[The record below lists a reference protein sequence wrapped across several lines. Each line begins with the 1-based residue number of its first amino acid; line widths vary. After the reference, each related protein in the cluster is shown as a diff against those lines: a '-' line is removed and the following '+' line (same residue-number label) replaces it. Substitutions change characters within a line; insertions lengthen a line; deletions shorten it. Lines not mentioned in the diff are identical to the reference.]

1 LLIFTA
7 PGFTAAPD
15 RTEWADTQRGRGGAI
30 VHVTNLNPDGPG
42 WSKAVV
48 ERKGA
53 RVLVF
58 EVGQAGLGGSRK
70 RPLL

>member
-1 LLIFTA
+1 
-7 PGFTAAPD
+7 
-15 RTEWADTQRGRGGAI
+15 